1 MAPTLL
7 GSRFP
12 TNFANA
18 ASVDRDGDRYRHEA
32 SRGRSGDP
40 AVPQSEVV
48 FLNAHTVILT
58 DTSFGAITEGVRDS
72 PRPKEGEM
80 RIAVIG
86 GRYKNEAQ
94 LARIARNAGY
104 ELEFEEGHMWGRGM
118 DGIRSSIARS
128 QLVVIVT
135 DVNSHGAVHLAKKV
149 ARQLDRPMLII
160 QNFGAA
166 RLTRLLDAL
175 EQRRHRADDHVQLA
189 SGIAL

>member
-1 MAPTLL
+1 
-7 GSRFP
+7 
-12 TNFANA
+12 
-18 ASVDRDGDRYRHEA
+18 
-32 SRGRSGDP
+32 
-40 AVPQSEVV
+40 
-48 FLNAHTVILT
+48 
-58 DTSFGAITEGVRDS
+58 
-72 PRPKEGEM
+72 M

-86 GRYKNEAQ
+86 GRYKNEGQ

-135 DVNSHGAVHLAKKV
+135 DVNSHGAVQLAKKV
-149 ARQLDRPMLII
+149 ARQLNRPMLII

-175 EQRRHRADDHVQLA
+175 EQRRHRADDHLQLA